1 MPHPTLSTDAWILG
15 RRPATDRFQPLT
27 AFSADRGR
35 LAVFQRLSRKADVP
49 HLDLFDE
56 VNLSAESSNQGQSWF
71 IREVRLLRRF
81 GEIGRDYE
89 RLRHASAFA
98 TLVAR
103 NEVIAES
110 RAAVYRLLGDTFA
123 AFASGA
129 APAVVRLKATYR
141 LARDEGYPVAQ
152 QWFPSLPSELR
163 RAADRLLHTPLAE
176 VTPSDVEGADRLLSR
191 LEEYLRGHTDLVV
204 D

>member
-27 AFSADRGR
+27 VFSADRGR
-35 LAVFQRLSRKADVP
+35 LSLFHRLSRKADIP

-56 VNLSAESSNQGQSWF
+56 VSLSAESSNQGQSWF
-71 IREVRLLRRF
+71 IRDVRLLRRF
-81 GEIGRDYE
+81 AEIGRDYD

-103 NEVIAES
+103 NDVAAES
-110 RAAVYRLLGDTFA
+110 RAPVYRLLGDAFA

-129 APAVVRLKATYR
+129 PPAIVRLKATYR

-152 QWFPSLPSELR
+152 HWFPTLPSELR
-163 RAADRLLHTPLAE
+163 GAADRLLYTPLAA
-176 VTPSDVEGADRLLSR
+176 VDPSETERAERLLAR
-191 LEEYLRGHTDLVV
+191 LQEYLQGHTDLTV